1 MRNRLSVWWDGRIT
15 GCLYLGPDG
24 DMQFAYDPAWLAHKR
39 LPALSFSLPR
49 QAEPFN
55 RRACLPFFGGILL
68 EEGQRTAIA
77 RALGVSADNESPIP
91 TPVPRQRVHSILFM
105 GM

>member
-1 MRNRLSVWWDGRIT
+1 MSNRLSVWWDGRIR

-55 RRACLPFFGGILL
+55 RRACLPFFGGILP

-77 RALGVSADNESPIP
+77 RALGVSADNEFPIP